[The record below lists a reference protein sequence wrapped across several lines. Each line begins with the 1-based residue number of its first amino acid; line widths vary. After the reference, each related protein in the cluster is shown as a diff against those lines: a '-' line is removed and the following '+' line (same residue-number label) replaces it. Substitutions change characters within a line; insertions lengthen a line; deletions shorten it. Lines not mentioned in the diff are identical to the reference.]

1 MKIKE
6 TEEGLILEVFVKPK
20 SKNSRIEIDNREAKF
35 FCKKPPHK
43 GKVNKELI
51 KVFSNLFRVEV
62 KIISGL
68 TSNQKIILLRG
79 LNKMSFEKI
88 ISFSRVTKDLP
99 S

>member
-1 MKIKE
+1 
-6 TEEGLILEVFVKPK
+6 
-20 SKNSRIEIDNREAKF
+20 
-35 FCKKPPHK
+35 
-43 GKVNKELI
+43 LI

-88 ISFSRVTKDLP
+88 ISFSRFTKDLP